1 MADATI
7 GLRERK
13 KHKTREA
20 LARAGAELFVHR
32 GYAETTLADIAEA
45 AEVST
50 RTVFAYFGSK
60 EDILFAGWQR
70 MCDAFARAL
79 AERPEGQDSIAT
91 WRELVISSRAEKAA
105 IDRKLDQVIAG
116 DESLTSRYRARLIT
130 MQEVLAAAIARDLA
144 TDPDDLRARLAAAS
158 LAAGY
163 GVLERQER
171 DRASRTRE
179 ETGAVIDP
187 VIAFVR
193 AGLGALAAPAQVVGS
208 ASARRP
214 PARTGSGADTR
225 I

>member
-1 MADATI
+1 MAEATI

-13 KHKTREA
+13 KNRTREA
-20 LARAGAELFVHR
+20 LAQAGAELFVQR
-32 GYAETTLADIAEA
+32 GYGETTLADIADA

-70 MCDAFARAL
+70 MCDTFARAL

-105 IDRKLDQVIAG
+105 LDRKLDQVIAG
-116 DESLTSRYRARLIT
+116 DESLSSRYRARLIA

-163 GVLERQER
+163 GVLEQQER
-171 DRASRTRE
+171 DGAPRKSE
-179 ETGAVIDP
+179 EIGAVIDP

-193 AGLGALAAPAQVVGS
+193 AGLGALAAPSREGTA
-208 ASARRP
+208 A
-214 PARTGSGADTR
+214 
-225 I
+225 

>member
-1 MADATI
+1 MAEARI

-20 LARAGAELFVHR
+20 LAQAGAQLFVQR

-45 AEVST
+45 ADVST

-70 MCDAFARAL
+70 MCDAYARAL

-105 IDRKLDQVIAG
+105 LDRKLDQVIAG
-116 DESLTSRYRARLIT
+116 DESLSSRYRARLIA
-130 MQEVLAAAIARDLA
+130 MQEVLATAIARDLA
-144 TDPDDLRARLAAAS
+144 THPDDLRALLAAAS
-158 LAAGY
+158 LVAGY
-163 GVLERQER
+163 SVLEQRER
-171 DRASRTRE
+171 DGGSRTSE
-179 ETGAVIDP
+179 ETGALIDP
-187 VIAFVR
+187 VIAFAR
-193 AGLGALAAPAQVVGS
+193 AGLGALAESG
-208 ASARRP
+208 
-214 PARTGSGADTR
+214 GSGADTR